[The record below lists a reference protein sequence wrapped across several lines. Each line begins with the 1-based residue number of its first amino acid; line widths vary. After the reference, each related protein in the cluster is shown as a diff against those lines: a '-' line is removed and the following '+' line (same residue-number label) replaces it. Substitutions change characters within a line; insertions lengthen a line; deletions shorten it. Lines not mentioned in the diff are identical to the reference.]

1 MESAMEGGLGRFG
14 DRRLEKGGPVCWPAL
29 SASVNLGSV
38 FDVLVGI
45 GPARSASRVSCAI
58 GG

>member
-1 MESAMEGGLGRFG
+1 MEGGLGRFG
-14 DRRLEKGGPVCWPAL
+14 DRRLEKGGLVCWLAL

-38 FDVLVGI
+38 FDVWAGI
-45 GPARSASRVSCAI
+45 GPARSASHVSYAI